1 MGMLL
6 TCRLIIG
13 NVIQQILLLFLKE
26 LFKKKLRDVY
36 EATLFCFFNIYLFG
50 CARS

>member
-1 MGMLL
+1 MLL

-13 NVIQQILLLFLKE
+13 NVIQQLLFPFLKQ
-26 LFKKKLRDVY
+26 LFKKKLTDVY
-36 EATLFCFFNIYLFG
+36 EAALFCFVFNIYLFG